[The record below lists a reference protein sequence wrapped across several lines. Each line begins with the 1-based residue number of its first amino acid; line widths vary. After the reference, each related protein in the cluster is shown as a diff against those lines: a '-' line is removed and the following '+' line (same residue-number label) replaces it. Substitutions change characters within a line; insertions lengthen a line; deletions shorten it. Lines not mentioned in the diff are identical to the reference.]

1 MHWRTRSL
9 FLVSLTIGPGTAD
22 ISSESPNAVN
32 LMQMQETE
40 VLIVGS
46 GPVGLSLAI
55 EMGQRGI
62 RCLVIEQNERVGLNP
77 RAKTTNVR
85 SREHLRRWGIA
96 DNLRRASSLPADYP
110 SNIVFATRLGG
121 YQITKI
127 ENALNCSVAKNDLY
141 SEPAQW
147 VPQYI
152 LEEVLRAYAVTLPT
166 VEIRFNCR
174 FVNATQ
180 EDDHAVTGVR
190 DIASGEDF
198 QVRSEYVVGADGA
211 RSLVREAIGATMSGA
226 RGVAPNYNVQFR
238 APGLAKLHSLGPAIQ
253 YWIIND
259 DGLSLIGPVE
269 DQNLWYF
276 IATRIEG
283 ELEDQDPEKLIR
295 RATKLDFEMEILDA
309 SPWFANSMIADKYS
323 KGRLYLAGDAC
334 HIHPPFGGYGMNMG
348 ISDAVDLGWKM
359 AAILRGWADPALL
372 DSYEPE
378 RRPIHKWMIEEA
390 SNNYAA
396 LGDYLP
402 LPGLEEP
409 GPVGD
414 ATRREAGEVIYPVK
428 LREFKTLGAVLGYRY
443 SNSPVIVSDGTE
455 PPPLTTS
462 VYRPSACPGCLAPHI
477 WLKDGSSLFD
487 HFGSG
492 FTLLATQES
501 VLENLELALHAA
513 KELGIPLK
521 IVQPKDPRLPRRY
534 QAHFALIRPDQHV
547 AWRGDT
553 LPEDFTSV
561 LEHVTGRSRVAR
573 NFHGSKV
580 EDGSFIS

>member
-1 MHWRTRSL
+1 MADVPSVEIQDAVTR
-9 FLVSLTIGPGTAD
+9 
-22 ISSESPNAVN
+22 
-32 LMQMQETE
+32 MQVQETE
-40 VLIVGS
+40 VLIVGA

-62 RCLVIEQNERVGLNP
+62 RCLVVEQNDRVGLNP

-85 SREHLRRWGIA
+85 TREHLRRWGIA
-96 DNLRRASSLPADYP
+96 DNLRKASALPIDYP
-110 SNIVFATRLGG
+110 SNIVFATRLNG
-121 YQITKI
+121 YQIAKI
-127 ENALNCSVAKNDLY
+127 ENALNCSAAKNDLY

-166 VEIRFNCR
+166 VEIRFNCS
-174 FVNATQ
+174 FVEATQ
-180 EDDHAVTGVR
+180 QDMHVVSTVK

-198 QVRSEYVVGADGA
+198 KVRSAYVVGADGA
-211 RSLVREAIGATMSGA
+211 RSVVRTCIGATMSGV
-226 RGVAPNYNVQFR
+226 RGVSPNYNVQFR
-238 APGLAKLHSLGPAIQ
+238 APGLAKMHSLDPAIQ

-269 DQNLWYF
+269 DLDLWYF

-283 ELEDQDPEKLIR
+283 ELEEQNPEELIR
-295 RATKLDFEMEILDA
+295 RATNLDFEMEILDA
-309 SPWFANSMIADKYS
+309 APWFANSMIADKYS
-323 KGRLYLAGDAC
+323 MGRIYLAGDAC

-348 ISDAVDLGWKM
+348 IADAVDLGWKI
-359 AAILRGWADPALL
+359 AAVLRGWGDPALL

-378 RRPIHKWMIEEA
+378 RRPIHQWMIEEA
-390 SNNYAA
+390 SSNYAA
-396 LGDYLP
+396 LAGYLP
-402 LPGLEEP
+402 VPGLEEP

-414 ATRREAGEVIYPVK
+414 ATRFEAGEVIYPVK

-443 SNSPVIVSDGTE
+443 TNSPVIVPDGTE
-455 PPPLTTS
+455 PPPLMTS
-462 VYRPSACPGCLAPHI
+462 VYRPSACPGCRAPHM

-492 FTLLATQES
+492 FTLLATQED
-501 VLENLELALHAA
+501 VTQDLELALAAA

-521 IVQPKDPRLPRRY
+521 VVQPKDPRLPRRY

-547 AWRGDT
+547 VWRGNT
-553 LPEDFTSV
+553 LPADFSSV
-561 LEHVTGRSRVAR
+561 LKHVTGRSSMAR
-573 NFHGSKV
+573 DFDGV
-580 EDGSFIS
+580 EVMAGEGIS